1 MFITV
6 KRSTLL
12 IFALCASIVITAAV
26 VYAKKKPKV
35 IPDTYI
41 VVDAGHGGMDGGAVG
56 AEGTLEKEINLKVAQ
71 KLKSLLEA
79 GGANVKMTRD
89 EDISIHDE
97 SAKTVR
103 EQKRSDLSKRRD
115 MAMDE
120 KTDLFVSIHMNKFE
134 QSKYR
139 GAQIFYADNEKS
151 RILADKIRERII
163 PVSEKSDGRE
173 IKPAY
178 STMYILNGTQNPA
191 VIVECGFLSNP
202 DEERLL
208 NDEEYQI
215 KIAKA
220 IFDGI
225 CDYLRPEK
233 TETKEN

>member
-1 MFITV
+1 MFITI
-6 KRSTLL
+6 KRSTLI
-12 IFALCASIVITAAV
+12 IFILCLSVAATAAIA
-26 VYAKKKPKV
+26 YAKKKPKV

-56 AEGTLEKEINLKVAQ
+56 DGGTLEKEINLKVAQ
-71 KLKSLLEA
+71 KLKTLLEA

-89 EDISIHDE
+89 ADVSIHDE
-97 SAKTVR
+97 YAKTVR

-115 MAMDE
+115 MAIDE
-120 KTDLFVSIHMNKFE
+120 KTDMFISVHMNKFE

-139 GAQIFYADNEKS
+139 GAQIFYADNDKS

-202 DEERLL
+202 DEEKLL
-208 NDEEYQI
+208 NDEEYQQ

-220 IFDGI
+220 IYDGI
-225 CDYLRPEK
+225 CDYI
-233 TETKEN
+233 TEDKNES